1 MIEII
6 KDGITKGN
14 VKITYSNTC
23 PKCFCQYKYEE
34 SDTYVGLLGNSLV
47 RCPCCGSENS
57 AAVFPQTNQYSY
69 TNMEIDQ
76 EGNVW
81 NKNIK

>member
-14 VKITYSNTC
+14 IKITYSNTC

-34 SDTYVGLLGNSLV
+34 SDTYVGLLGNSLI
-47 RCPCCGSENS
+47 RCPYCGSENS

-81 NKNIK
+81 NKKIK

>member
-47 RCPCCGSENS
+47 RCPCCGNENI
-57 AAVFPQTNQYSY
+57 AATYNFPTYL
-69 TNMEIDQ
+69 
-76 EGNVW
+76 GGL
-81 NKNIK
+81 

>member
-23 PKCFCQYKYEE
+23 SKCFCQYKYEK

-47 RCPCCGSENS
+47 RCPCCGSENI
-57 AAVFPQTNQYSY
+57 AATYNFPTYL
-69 TNMEIDQ
+69 
-76 EGNVW
+76 GGL
-81 NKNIK
+81 